1 MSAKGPIHTR
11 RFKGGNIQRYV
22 RTLNEISFFL
32 FGGSVSKVNYIHR
45 FPFIPRQ
52 EVHVYILNI
61 LKQQYVLQESGKER
75 ERAGERA
82 GERDKEHDGANK
94 QHHKKHTQPPNCFF
108 LPLRSIHYNKARW
121 IPLANQQ
128 RDALIGQ
135 K

>member
-1 MSAKGPIHTR
+1 M
-11 RFKGGNIQRYV
+11 
-22 RTLNEISFFL
+22 
-32 FGGSVSKVNYIHR
+32 SKVNYIHR
-45 FPFIPRQ
+45 FPFFPRQ

-82 GERDKEHDGANK
+82 GERDKESMMVQINNTIK
-94 QHHKKHTQPPNCFF
+94 NIPSLPTVFF
-108 LPLRSIHYNKARW
+108 LPLRSIHYNKTRW